1 MGEEQRSYY
10 AIIPANVRYD
20 NELPPNAKLLYGE
33 ITALCNEK
41 GYCWATNDYFSKLYN
56 VSNRSIQDWLN
67 KLEQKKYIFRTL
79 IYKKDSKEVQ
89 ERRISIVIG
98 EENFMTSG
106 KNIHGGGEENF
117 TRGGEE
123 NFADNNTSFNN
134 TFNNKKERKKK
145 QTSYDE
151 VINSK
156 VEDNE
161 IKELLYE
168 FIKMRAL
175 KKKPLTDRALSIQIN
190 KLFKLSSNL
199 EAQKQIIE
207 NSIVKCWD
215 EFYELKGENKND
227 VNKGTNG
234 QDLSKYDR

>member
-1 MGEEQRSYY
+1 MGDEQRSYY

-20 NELPPNAKLLYGE
+20 NDLPPNAKLLYGE
-33 ITALCNEK
+33 ITALCNDK
-41 GYCWATNDYFSKLYN
+41 GYCWASNDYFSKLYN

-67 KLEQKKYIFRTL
+67 KLELKMYISRKL
-79 IYKKDSKEVQ
+79 IYKKGSKEVE
-89 ERRISIVIG
+89 ERRIYIG

-106 KNIHGGGEENF
+106 KNIHGGSEENF
-117 TRGGEE
+117 TGGSEE

-145 QTSYDE
+145 KTSYDE

-156 VEDNE
+156 VENAE
-161 IKELLYE
+161 IKDLLYE

-190 KLFKLSSNL
+190 KLFKISSDL
-199 EAQKQIIE
+199 ETQKQIIE

-215 EFYELKGENKND
+215 EFYELKGENTN
-227 VNKGTNG
+227 VINKGSNE